1 MDKLTAEQMEY
12 LRTREFELW
21 YYLPDQTPENSEDEE
36 KGNCTFWIKGDEI
49 YFGSGLFS
57 RKLNEVTDSYLDLA
71 DEVIDDIDS
80 KEPNEVL
87 CLNFMYNVLLRL
99 GEYLYDL
106 CEAAECECQS
116 FYYIIREESTFEIE
130 YEGDIVWDLSDF
142 M

>member
-49 YFGSGLFS
+49 YFGNGLFS
-57 RKLNEVTDSYLDLA
+57 RKLNEVTDSYLDLS

-80 KEPNEVL
+80 KEPNEIL

-99 GEYLYDL
+99 GEYLYDF
-106 CEAAECECQS
+106 CYAAECNCQS
-116 FYYIIREESTFEIE
+116 FSYIIREESTSEFEF
-130 YEGDIVWDLSDF
+130 EGDIVWDLSDF
-142 M
+142 I

>member
-12 LRTREFELW
+12 LRSREFELW

-36 KGNCTFWIKGDEI
+36 KGNCTFWINGDEI
-49 YFGSGLFS
+49 YFGNGLFS
-57 RKLNEVTDSYLDLA
+57 RKLNEVTDSYLYLVGD
-71 DEVIDDIDS
+71 VIDDIDS
-80 KEPNEVL
+80 KEPNEIL

-99 GEYLYDL
+99 GKYLYDF
-106 CEAAECECQS
+106 CEAAECECKS
-116 FYYIIREESTFEIE
+116 FYYIIREESNFEIE

>member
-49 YFGSGLFS
+49 YFGNGLFS

-80 KEPNEVL
+80 KDPNEIL

-99 GEYLYDL
+99 GKYLYDF
-106 CEAAECECQS
+106 CEAAECNCLS
-116 FYYIIREESTFEIE
+116 FSYIIREESTSEFE

>member
-12 LRTREFELW
+12 LCSREFELW

-49 YFGSGLFS
+49 YFGNGLYS

-71 DEVIDDIDS
+71 DNVIDDIDS
-80 KEPNEVL
+80 KTSDEIL

-99 GEYLYDL
+99 GKYLYDF
-106 CEAAECECQS
+106 CYAAEHECQS
-116 FYYIIREESTFEIE
+116 FSYIIREESTSEIE
-130 YEGDIVWDLSDF
+130 YEGDIMWNLSDF
-142 M
+142 I